1 MRAIW
6 SGAIGFGLVNIPVRI
21 FSAVQ
26 SSAIDL
32 DMLDKH
38 DNGKIRYQRI
48 NEETGEEVAW
58 GDIVKGYMIN
68 DKYVVL
74 TEDDFAQAAPEKSKT
89 IEIQEFADESEIDT
103 TFYEMPY
110 YLEPAKGG
118 ERAYALLRE
127 ALKTSG
133 MIAIGSFVMRTKENL
148 CLLKAQGDMLLLL
161 RLRFAEEIRDY
172 SDLNIPS
179 ANTTVKPA
187 ELKMAKALI
196 AQLTPKKFNIAKYND
211 TYDAELLKLIKLRAK
226 GKNLPEPKIKIA
238 KSKSKDIMEQ
248 LKESLGGKTRTTKTS
263 TKKSPTKKAATKK
276 TATKKTATRK
286 ISPTPRKKA
295 S

>member
-6 SGAIGFGLVNIPVRI
+6 SGAIGFGLVNIPVRV
-21 FSAVQ
+21 FSAIQ
-26 SSAIDL
+26 SSSLDL

-38 DNGKIRYQRI
+38 DNGKIRYQRV
-48 NEETGEEVAW
+48 NEDTGEEVAW

-74 TEDDFAQAAPEKSKT
+74 TEDDFAAAAPEKSKT
-89 IEIQEFADESEIDT
+89 IDIQEFADESEIDT

-133 MIAIGSFVMRTKENL
+133 MVAIGSFVMRTKENL
-148 CLLKAQGDMLLLL
+148 CLLKAQGNMLLLL
-161 RLRFAEEIRDY
+161 RLRFSEEIRDY
-172 SDLNIPS
+172 KDLNIPG
-179 ANTTVKPA
+179 AGTAVKPA

-196 AQLTPKKFNIAKYND
+196 AQLTPKKFDIAKYKD

-248 LKESLGGKTRTTKTS
+248 LKESLGGGKATKA
-263 TKKSPTKKAATKK
+263 PTKK
-276 TATKKTATRK
+276 TATKKTAAKKTATRK
-286 ISPTPRKKA
+286 ITPAARKKA

>member
-26 SSAIDL
+26 SSALDL

-38 DNGKIRYQRI
+38 DNARIRYQRV

-58 GDIVKGYMIN
+58 GDIVKGYKVE

-74 TEDDFAQAAPEKSKT
+74 TEDDFAKASPEKSKT
-89 IEIQEFADESEIDT
+89 IEIQEFAEEVEIDT

-127 ALKTSG
+127 ALKDSG
-133 MIAIGSFVMRTKENL
+133 KVAIGTFVMRTKENL
-148 CLLKAQGDMLLLL
+148 CLLKPQGNMLLLL
-161 RLRFAEEIRDY
+161 RLRFHEEIRDY
-172 SDLNIPS
+172 EDLNIPT
-179 ANTTVKPA
+179 ARTAVKPA

-196 AQLTPKKFNIAKYND
+196 AQLTPKSFDISRYKD
-211 TYDAELLKLIKLRAK
+211 TYDAALLKMIKLRAK
-226 GKNLPEPKIKIA
+226 GKDLPEPKLKMVRN
-238 KSKSKDIMEQ
+238 KSKDIMEQ
-248 LKESLGGKTRTTKTS
+248 LKESLGATKAKKAPAKKAV
-263 TKKSPTKKAATKK
+263 TKKIPV
-276 TATKKTATRK
+276 TR
-286 ISPTPRKKA
+286 RKKA

>member
-26 SSAIDL
+26 SSSLDL

-38 DNGKIRYQRI
+38 DNAKIRYQRV
-48 NEETGEEVAW
+48 NEDTGEEVAW
-58 GDIVKGYMIN
+58 GDIVKGYKIE
-68 DKYVVL
+68 DKYVIL
-74 TEDDFAQAAPEKSKT
+74 NEDDFAAAAPEKSKT
-89 IEIQEFADESEIDT
+89 INIEEFAEEDEIDT

-127 ALKTSG
+127 ALRDSK
-133 MIAIGSFVMRTKENL
+133 MVAIGSFVMRTKENL
-148 CLLKAQGDMLLLL
+148 CLLKPQGNMLLLL

-172 SDLNIPS
+172 KDLNIPN
-179 ANTTVKPA
+179 ANTAVKPA

-196 AQLTPKKFNIAKYND
+196 AQLTPRKFDIAKYKD

-226 GKNLPEPKIKIA
+226 GKSMPEPKIKIA
-238 KSKSKDIMEQ
+238 KSKTKDIMEQ
-248 LKESLGGKTRTTKTS
+248 LKESLSGGKTT
-263 TKKSPTKKAATKK
+263 TKKSTAKKAATRKS
-276 TATKKTATRK
+276 TTRK
-286 ISPTPRKKA
+286 LTPTHRKKA

>member
-21 FSAVQ
+21 FSAIE
-26 SSAIDL
+26 SSSLGL

-38 DNGKIRYQRI
+38 DHANIKYRRV
-48 NEETGEEVAW
+48 NEDTGEEVAW
-58 GDIVKGYMIN
+58 GDIVKGYKIN

-74 TEDDFAQAAPEKSKT
+74 TDDDFEKASPEKSKT

-127 ALKTSG
+127 ALRDSG
-133 MIAIGSFVMRTKENL
+133 KVAVGSFVMRTKENL
-148 CLLKAQGDMLLLL
+148 CLLKSQDNMILLL

-172 SDLNIPS
+172 SDLNIPT
-179 ANTTVKPA
+179 AKTAVKPA

-196 AQLTPKKFNIAKYND
+196 AQLTPKKFNVAKYKD
-211 TYDAELLKLIKLRAK
+211 TYDAELLKLIKLRSK
-226 GKNLPEPKIKIA
+226 GKNLPEPKIKMV
-238 KSKSKDIMEQ
+238 KNKSKDIMDQ
-248 LKESLGGKTRTTKTS
+248 LKESLGKGKTT
-263 TKKSPTKKAATKK
+263 TKKAVSSA
-276 TATKKTATRK
+276 
-286 ISPTPRKKA
+286 PRKKA

>member
-21 FSAVQ
+21 FSAIQ
-26 SSAIDL
+26 SSSLDL

-38 DNGKIRYQRI
+38 DNGKIRYQRV
-48 NEETGEEVAW
+48 NEDTGEEVAW

-74 TEDDFAQAAPEKSKT
+74 TEDDFAAAAPEKSKT
-89 IEIQEFADESEIDT
+89 IDIQEFADESEIDT

-133 MIAIGSFVMRTKENL
+133 MVAIGSFVMRTKENL
-148 CLLKAQGDMLLLL
+148 CLLKAQGNMLLLL
-161 RLRFAEEIRDY
+161 RLRFSEEIRDY
-172 SDLNIPS
+172 KDLNIPGAS
-179 ANTTVKPA
+179 TAVKPA

-196 AQLTPKKFNIAKYND
+196 AQLTPKKFDIAKYKD

-248 LKESLGGKTRTTKTS
+248 LKESLGGGKTT
-263 TKKSPTKKAATKK
+263 KAATKK
-276 TATKKTATRK
+276 TAAKKTAAKKSTTRK
-286 ISPTPRKKA
+286 ISPAARKKA